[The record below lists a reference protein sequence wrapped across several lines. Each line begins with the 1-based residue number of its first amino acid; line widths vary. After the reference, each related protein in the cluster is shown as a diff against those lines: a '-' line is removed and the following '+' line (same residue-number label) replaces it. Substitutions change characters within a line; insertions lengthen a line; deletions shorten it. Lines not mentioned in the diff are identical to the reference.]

1 MNDSSMFPDPLQPE
15 SLERRYRNLRD
26 AREIEAFTQ
35 AIEARYARQP
45 DDPLLAAW
53 HYRLTWAAT
62 EARRHVIAWT
72 WAIPLALL
80 NGLLFWLLTDDR
92 VAVRL
97 PGDNYDFL
105 PGLFLYWMPATAS
118 VILIYL
124 ATAGGKRW
132 RRALA
137 AMAGLAALSLVVQ
150 MAYTHMI
157 PRPAVEQYLN
167 LAAIHL
173 PLLSLAA
180 IGVYT
185 LAGRDGP
192 RERFSLLMKMLEAV
206 FLTGMFLAVAGVLSS
221 ISGGLFALLT
231 VDFPDWLIRLVFA
244 GGAGLLPILAVAI
257 LYDPSRSP
265 AEQAF
270 EEGLSKVMSLL
281 LRVMLP
287 LSLLVLAVY
296 AALIPFHF
304 RDPLENRDALI
315 VYTAM
320 LFAVIALL
328 LGVTPVTSPGR
339 EARWLRRGMM
349 AMVVLALLVGVYAL
363 AAILYRAWHGV
374 FTPNRVAFIGWDVIN
389 LGLLAWLL
397 AILARRSRDWTRGVH
412 QVFARAGAAYAL
424 WALLMLLILPWW
436 FGRPPSGDF
445 AHLPPNVQRAIYGRD
460 YPILLK
466 CYGSPHVYLLERGK
480 KRWVKDIPT
489 FKAQGFRWADV
500 REVPCEDLQR
510 IPDGV
515 PIPPDAG
522 PPPVPR
528 SRFGPAPTALPPPGD

>member
-1 MNDSSMFPDPLQPE
+1 MNDSSMLPDPLQPE
-15 SLERRYRNLRD
+15 ALERRYRSLGN
-26 AREIEAFTQ
+26 AREREAFIQ

-53 HYRLTWAAT
+53 HYRLTWVAT
-62 EARRHVIAWT
+62 EARRHVIAWA
-72 WAIPLALL
+72 WAVPLALL

-124 ATAGGKRW
+124 AAAGGKRW
-132 RRALA
+132 RRAMA
-137 AMAGLAALSLVVQ
+137 AIAGLAALSLVVQ

-157 PRPAVEQYLN
+157 PRPAVEQYVN

-206 FLTGMFLAVAGVLSS
+206 FLTGMFMAVAGVLSS

-244 GGAGLLPILAVAI
+244 GGAGLLPILVVAI

-265 AEQAF
+265 AEQTF
-270 EEGLSKVMSLL
+270 DEGLGKMISLL

-320 LFAVIALL
+320 LFAVMALL

-397 AILARRSRDWTRGVH
+397 AVLARRSRDWTRGVH

-489 FKAQGFRWADV
+489 FEAQGFHWEDV
-500 REVPCEDLQR
+500 REVPCEDLQQ

-522 PPPVPR
+522 PPPIPR
-528 SRFGPAPTALPPPGD
+528 SSYGPAPTALPPPGD

>member
-1 MNDSSMFPDPLQPE
+1 MTKNIILPEPLEPKA
-15 SLERRYRNLRD
+15 LEALYQSVQNNEERH
-26 AREIEAFTQ
+26 AFMQ
-35 AIEARYARQP
+35 AIQARYEQNP
-45 DDPLLAAW
+45 DHPLLAAW
-53 HYRLTWAAT
+53 HYRLTWAGA
-62 EARRHVIAWT
+62 AAKRHVTAWA

-80 NGLLFWLLTDDR
+80 NGLLFWLLTDYH
-92 VAVRL
+92 VSVRL

-105 PGLFLYWMPATAS
+105 PGIFLYWMPTTAS

-124 ATAGGKRW
+124 VAAGGKRW

-137 AMAGLAALSLVVQ
+137 AIAGLAALSLYVQ
-150 MAYTHMI
+150 IAYTHMI
-157 PRPAVEQYLN
+157 PRPAVEQYVN

-180 IGVYT
+180 IGLYT

-192 RERFSLLMKMLEAV
+192 RQRFALLMKMLETV
-206 FLTGMFLAVAGVLSS
+206 SLTGMFLVVAGVLSS
-221 ISGGLFALLT
+221 IGGGLFSLLT
-231 VDFPDWLIRLVFA
+231 MDFPDWLIRLLLA

-257 LYDPSRSP
+257 LYDPDRSP

-270 EEGLSKVMSLL
+270 EDGLGKVVSLL
-281 LRVMLP
+281 LRTMLP
-287 LSLLVLAVY
+287 LSLLVLAIY

-304 RDPLENRDALI
+304 SDPLDNRDALI

-320 LFAVIALL
+320 LFAVMVLL
-328 LGVTPVTSPGR
+328 LGVTPVTPPERDG
-339 EARWLRRGMM
+339 RWLRRGMM
-349 AMVVLALLVGVYAL
+349 AMAVLALLVGVYAL
-363 AAILYRAWHGV
+363 AAILYRTWYGAL
-374 FTPNRVAFIGWDVIN
+374 TPNRVAFIGWDVIN

-397 AILARRSRDWTRGVH
+397 AVLVRRSRDWTPGVH
-412 QVFARAGAAYAL
+412 RVFARAGAVYAL

-489 FKAQGFRWADV
+489 FEAQGFR
-500 REVPCEDLQR
+500 REDDWDYQM
-510 IPDGV
+510 
-515 PIPPDAG
+515 AN
-522 PPPVPR
+522 
-528 SRFGPAPTALPPPGD
+528 A